1 MVKIFQYGTSLLI
14 IKLSIIRKVRLSHF
28 KVKKVTIN
36 SKEFLTA
43 LQDLYNALVS
53 IDEKNR
59 ISEFANCE
67 QDVDFLCDK
76 ISIELYA
83 KLKDMAFEILNM
95 PSRWSGDLEEA
106 MRIDILTS
114 KIEPL
119 WENFDSEWNKNCN

>member
-28 KVKKVTIN
+28 KAKKVTIN

-119 WENFDSEWNKNCN
+119 WENFDSEWKKNCN

>member
-1 MVKIFQYGTSLLI
+1 M
-14 IKLSIIRKVRLSHF
+14 SHF

-59 ISEFANCE
+59 ISEFANRE
-67 QDVDFLCDK
+67 QNADFLSDK

-83 KLKDMAFEILNM
+83 KLKDMAFEVLNM

-119 WENFDSEWNKNCN
+119 WENFDSEWKKNCN

>member
-1 MVKIFQYGTSLLI
+1 MITRFKYGTSFLVI
-14 IKLSIIRKVRLSHF
+14 NLSIIRKVNLSHI

-43 LQDLYNALVS
+43 LKDLYNALVS

-59 ISEFANCE
+59 ISELANCE
-67 QDVDFLCDK
+67 QNLDFLRDK
-76 ISIELYA
+76 MSTELYD
-83 KLKDMAFEILNM
+83 KLKDMASEVINM
-95 PSRWSGDLEEA
+95 PSSWSGDLEEA

-119 WENFDSEWNKNCN
+119 WENFDAEWKKNCN

>member
-1 MVKIFQYGTSLLI
+1 M
-14 IKLSIIRKVRLSHF
+14 SHI

-36 SKEFLTA
+36 SKELLTA
-43 LQDLYNALVS
+43 LKDLYNALVS

-59 ISEFANCE
+59 ISELANCE
-67 QDVDFLCDK
+67 QNLDFLRDK
-76 ISIELYA
+76 MSTELYD
-83 KLKDMAFEILNM
+83 KLKDMASEVINM

-119 WENFDSEWNKNCN
+119 WENFDAEWKKNYN

>member
-1 MVKIFQYGTSLLI
+1 
-14 IKLSIIRKVRLSHF
+14 LSHI

-43 LQDLYNALVS
+43 LKDLYNALVS

-59 ISEFANCE
+59 ISELANCE
-67 QDVDFLCDK
+67 QNLDFLRDK
-76 ISIELYA
+76 MSTELYD
-83 KLKDMAFEILNM
+83 KLKDMASEVINM

-119 WENFDSEWNKNCN
+119 WENFDAEWKKNYN

>member
-1 MVKIFQYGTSLLI
+1 MVRNFQYGTSLLI

-43 LQDLYNALVS
+43 LQDLYNALIS

-67 QDVDFLCDK
+67 QNVDFLCDK

-83 KLKDMAFEILNM
+83 KLKDMAFEVLNM

-119 WENFDSEWNKNCN
+119 WENFDSEWKKNCN

>member
-59 ISEFANCE
+59 ISELANCE
-67 QDVDFLCDK
+67 QNADFLCDK

-83 KLKDMAFEILNM
+83 KLKDMAFEVLNM

-119 WENFDSEWNKNCN
+119 WENFDSEWKKNCN

>member
-83 KLKDMAFEILNM
+83 KLKDMAFEVLNM

-119 WENFDSEWNKNCN
+119 WENFDSEWKKNCN

>member
-1 MVKIFQYGTSLLI
+1 LPDI
-14 IKLSIIRKVRLSHF
+14 

-36 SKEFLTA
+36 NKELLTA
-43 LQDLYNALVS
+43 LKDLYNALIS

-59 ISEFANCE
+59 ISELANCE
-67 QDVDFLCDK
+67 QNLDFLRDK
-76 ISIELYA
+76 MSTELYD
-83 KLKDMAFEILNM
+83 KLKDMASEIINM

-119 WENFDSEWNKNCN
+119 WENFDSEWKKHCN

>member
-1 MVKIFQYGTSLLI
+1 MPDI
-14 IKLSIIRKVRLSHF
+14 

-36 SKEFLTA
+36 NKELLTA
-43 LQDLYNALVS
+43 LKDLYNALIS

-59 ISEFANCE
+59 ISELANCE
-67 QDVDFLCDK
+67 QNLDFLRDK
-76 ISIELYA
+76 MSTELYD
-83 KLKDMAFEILNM
+83 KLKDMASEIINM

-119 WENFDSEWNKNCN
+119 WENFDAEWKKNCN

>member
-83 KLKDMAFEILNM
+83 KLKDMAFEVLNM
-95 PSRWSGDLEEA
+95 PSSWSGDLEEA

-119 WENFDSEWNKNCN
+119 WENFDSEWKKNYN

>member
-1 MVKIFQYGTSLLI
+1 MVKIFQDGTSLLI

-67 QDVDFLCDK
+67 QNVDFLCDK

-83 KLKDMAFEILNM
+83 KLKDMAFEVLNM

-119 WENFDSEWNKNCN
+119 WENFDSEWKKNCN

>member
-1 MVKIFQYGTSLLI
+1 MPDI
-14 IKLSIIRKVRLSHF
+14 

-36 SKEFLTA
+36 NKELLTA
-43 LQDLYNALVS
+43 LKDLYNALIS

-59 ISEFANCE
+59 ISELANCE
-67 QDVDFLCDK
+67 QNLDFLRDK
-76 ISIELYA
+76 MSTELYD
-83 KLKDMAFEILNM
+83 KLKDMASEIINM

-119 WENFDSEWNKNCN
+119 WENFDSEWKKHCN

>member
-1 MVKIFQYGTSLLI
+1 MVKIFQDGTSLLI

-83 KLKDMAFEILNM
+83 KLKDMAFEVLNM

-119 WENFDSEWNKNCN
+119 WENFDSEWKKNCN

>member
-1 MVKIFQYGTSLLI
+1 MSHIVAKKIKI
-14 IKLSIIRKVRLSHF
+14 NRKELSI
-28 KVKKVTIN
+28 
-36 SKEFLTA
+36 A
-43 LQDLYNALVS
+43 LRDLYQALVS

-59 ISEFANCE
+59 ISELAGCE
-67 QDVDFLCDK
+67 HNQDFLGDK

-83 KLKDMAFEILNM
+83 KLKDMASDVITM

-119 WENFDSEWNKNCN
+119 WDNFDAEWKKYFN

>member
-14 IKLSIIRKVRLSHF
+14 IKLSIIRKVSLSHI

-59 ISEFANCE
+59 ISELANCE
-67 QDVDFLCDK
+67 QNADFLCDK

-83 KLKDMAFEILNM
+83 KLKDMAFEVLNM

-119 WENFDSEWNKNCN
+119 WENFDSEWKKNCN

>member
-14 IKLSIIRKVRLSHF
+14 IKLSIIRKVSLSHI

-43 LQDLYNALVS
+43 LQDLYNALIS

-67 QDVDFLCDK
+67 QNVDFLCDK

-119 WENFDSEWNKNCN
+119 WENFDSEWKKNCN

>member
-1 MVKIFQYGTSLLI
+1 M
-14 IKLSIIRKVRLSHF
+14 SHI

-43 LQDLYNALVS
+43 LKDLYNALVS

-59 ISEFANCE
+59 ISELANCE
-67 QDVDFLCDK
+67 QNLDFLRDK
-76 ISIELYA
+76 MSTELYD
-83 KLKDMAFEILNM
+83 KLKDMASEVINM
-95 PSRWSGDLEEA
+95 PSSWSGDLEEA

-119 WENFDSEWNKNCN
+119 WENFDAEWKKNCI

>member
-1 MVKIFQYGTSLLI
+1 MPDI
-14 IKLSIIRKVRLSHF
+14 

-43 LQDLYNALVS
+43 LKDLYNALVS

-59 ISEFANCE
+59 ISELANCE
-67 QDVDFLCDK
+67 QNLDFLRDK
-76 ISIELYA
+76 MSTELYD
-83 KLKDMAFEILNM
+83 KLKDMASEIINM

-119 WENFDSEWNKNCN
+119 WENFEAEWKKNCN

>member
-1 MVKIFQYGTSLLI
+1 MIARFKYGTSFLVI
-14 IKLSIIRKVRLSHF
+14 NLSIIRKVNLSHI

-43 LQDLYNALVS
+43 LKDLYNALVS

-59 ISEFANCE
+59 ISELANCE
-67 QDVDFLCDK
+67 QNLDFLRDK
-76 ISIELYA
+76 MSTELYA
-83 KLKDMAFEILNM
+83 KLKDMAYEVINM
-95 PSRWSGDLEEA
+95 PSSWSGDLKEA

-119 WENFDSEWNKNCN
+119 WENFDAEWKKNCI